1 MAILCDVKNLCGG
14 CDYTD
19 ISYKEELAIKEN
31 QIKDLFKLHI
41 NENLDEIGFENLIST
56 GIEKEYRNKMEFSF
70 GDTTKGGPLTLGL
83 HQKNFF
89 YNILSSKN
97 CELIDDKIK
106 EIIKTTEDFFN
117 EKEISYYNKKNHTG
131 YLRHLVVRKSF
142 YESSYMINLV
152 TTSNNVGMN
161 EKNVGE
167 SKNVGEASCFPNANV
182 GEASCFLYDYVS
194 LITNLFSDKLKINI
208 LHTTNDNVADKVAC
222 DKIETLYGKDYIYEE
237 VLGLKFKITPFS
249 FFFFFTKGAE
259 ILYDKIREFAKS
271 LNKELNIIYDL
282 FCGTGTIAQILS
294 PLAKKVYGVEIIK
307 EAIDSAKENAKL
319 NNLSNVFFKAEDINV
334 LMKNNDFL
342 NEKPD
347 LIVLDPPRS
356 GVMQKTLEKVLEFG
370 ACDIIYVSCKI
381 ESFIRDY
388 AMFKSR
394 GYKVKKVC
402 PVDMFARTKHVETV
416 VLLSKS

>member
-70 GDTTKGGPLTLGL
+70 GDATKGGPLTLGL

-106 EIIKTTEDFFN
+106 EIIKVTEDFFN
-117 EKEISYYNKKNHTG
+117 EKKISYYNKKNHTG

-142 YESSYMINLV
+142 YESSYMINIV
-152 TTSNNVGMN
+152 TTSDNVG
-161 EKNVGE
+161 
-167 SKNVGEASCFPNANV
+167 
-182 GEASCFLYDYVS
+182 VS
-194 LITNLFSDKLKINI
+194 LRARYVDAIISLFPDKFKINI

-249 FFFFFTKGAE
+249 FFQTNTKGAE
-259 ILYDKIREFAKS
+259 LLYDKIREFAKS

-319 NNLSNVFFKAEDINV
+319 NNLSNVFFKAEDINL

-356 GVMQKTLEKVLEFG
+356 GVVQKTLEKVLEFG